1 MPTSSQAVWFIA
13 VALICRAEGDHMLPL
28 FRRVTLGVGL
38 ALVLSLVV
46 ISAQGTDPLVGTW
59 KLNVAASSYSPG
71 PPPKSMTKT
80 YEDRGGGVLLSVD
93 KGVDAK
99 GNPTWNHI
107 AFKYD
112 GKDYPSASSTSQTF
126 DTISYK
132 RVDATTIEY
141 TVKRDGKV
149 ATITTR
155 TISKDG
161 KTLTDRTKGTNAQGQ
176 PVNNVAVCVKQ

>member
-1 MPTSSQAVWFIA
+1 
-13 VALICRAEGDHMLPL
+13 MLPL

-38 ALVLSLVV
+38 ALVLSRVV

-59 KLNVAASSYSPG
+59 KLNVAASTYSPG
-71 PPPKSMTKT
+71 PPPKSLTKT

-112 GKDYPSASSTSQTF
+112 GKDYPLATSTSKTF

-132 RVDATTIEY
+132 RVDATTIEF
-141 TVKRDGKV
+141 TVKYDGKV
-149 ATITTR
+149 STITTR

>member
-1 MPTSSQAVWFIA
+1 MLT
-13 VALICRAEGDHMLPL
+13 LIRRAA
-28 FRRVTLGVGL
+28 LGVGL
-38 ALVLSLVV
+38 ALIFSLVV
-46 ISAQGTDPLVGTW
+46 VSAQGTDPLVGTW
-59 KLNVAASSYSPG
+59 KLNVAASTYSPG
-71 PPPKSMTKT
+71 PPPKSLTKT
-80 YEDRGGGVLLSVD
+80 YEDRGEGVLLSVD
-93 KGVDAK
+93 KGVDAT
-99 GNPTWNHI
+99 GTPTWNHI

-112 GKDYPSASSTSQTF
+112 GKDYPLATSTSKTF

-141 TVKRDGKV
+141 TVKYDGKV
-149 ATITTR
+149 STITTR

>member
-1 MPTSSQAVWFIA
+1 MPTSSRAVRFII
-13 VALICRAEGDHMLPL
+13 VAPHRGAEGEHMLPL
-28 FRRVTLGVGL
+28 IRRVALGVGL

-46 ISAQGTDPLVGTW
+46 VSAQGTDPLVGTW
-59 KLNVAASSYSPG
+59 KLNVAASTYSPG
-71 PPPKSMTKT
+71 PPPKSLTKT

-93 KGVDAK
+93 KGVDAT
-99 GNPTWNHI
+99 GTPTWNHI

-112 GKDYPSASSTSQTF
+112 GKDYPLASSTSKTF

-132 RVDATTIEY
+132 RVDATTIEF
-141 TVKRDGKV
+141 TVKYDGKIS
-149 ATITTR
+149 TITTR

-176 PVNNVAVCVKQ
+176 SVNNVAVCVKQ